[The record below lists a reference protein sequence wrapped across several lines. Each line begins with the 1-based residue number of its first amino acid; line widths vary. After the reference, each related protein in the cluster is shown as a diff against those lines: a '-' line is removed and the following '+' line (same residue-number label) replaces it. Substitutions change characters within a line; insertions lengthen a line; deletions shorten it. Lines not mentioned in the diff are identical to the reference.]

1 MGIMT
6 RMAEDAVAKRL
17 FGKAPAKPERR
28 LLADVSSGE
37 KDFWRRA
44 IAAEK
49 ERVAAGVPS
58 PDDDLG
64 EDHKPMN

>member
-1 MGIMT
+1 MT

-49 ERVAAGVPS
+49 ERVAAGAPF

-64 EDHKPMN
+64 EDCKPMN

>member
-1 MGIMT
+1 MT